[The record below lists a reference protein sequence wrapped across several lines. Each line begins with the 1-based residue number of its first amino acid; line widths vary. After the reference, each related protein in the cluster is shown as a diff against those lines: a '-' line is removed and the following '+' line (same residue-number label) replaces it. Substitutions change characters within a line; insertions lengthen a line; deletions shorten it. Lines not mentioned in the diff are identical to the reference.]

1 MKDSS
6 NRFKMEMMPVKII
19 LLGPPGAG
27 KGTQAKSISNRY
39 SIPHISTGDIFRRNI
54 SENTPL
60 GIEAKKYM
68 DNGHLVPDEV
78 TINMV
83 KDRLQ
88 ADDCK
93 KGYLL
98 DGFPRTVSQAEALQ
112 EFLNQRNEALDTAL
126 LIEVARDYI
135 LERMTGRRVCPS
147 CGASYHVKFNPPVNG
162 KCELCGSDVVQRKD
176 DTAETVKER
185 LDVYENETQPL
196 IDFYKNIN
204 LLSTVNGTKAINEV
218 FESICD
224 ILGNK

>member
-1 MKDSS
+1 MKI
-6 NRFKMEMMPVKII
+6 V

-39 SIPHISTGDIFRRNI
+39 SIPHISTGDIFRKNI

-60 GIEAKKYM
+60 GIQAKAFM
-68 DNGHLVPDEV
+68 DKGQLVPDEV

-88 ADDCK
+88 DEDCK

-98 DGFPRTVSQAEALQ
+98 DGFPRTVSQAEALKG
-112 EFLNQRNEALDTAL
+112 FLSDRDESLDTAL
-126 LIEVARDYI
+126 LIEVPNDFI

-147 CGASYHVKFNPPVNG
+147 CGASYHVKFNPAKDG
-162 KCELCGSDVVQRKD
+162 KCELCGSEVVQRKD
-176 DTAETVKER
+176 DTEETVKER
-185 LDVYENETQPL
+185 LEVYENQTQPL
-196 IDFYKNIN
+196 IDFYENDKV
-204 LLSTVNGTKAINEV
+204 LSTVEGTKAINEV

-224 ILGNK
+224 VLDKIK

>member
-1 MKDSS
+1 M
-6 NRFKMEMMPVKII
+6 KII

-39 SIPHISTGDIFRRNI
+39 FIPHISTGDIFRKNI

-60 GIEAKKYM
+60 GIEAKSYM
-68 DNGHLVPDEV
+68 DDGQLVPDEV

-83 KDRLQ
+83 RDRLNQ
-88 ADDCK
+88 EDCK
-93 KGYLL
+93 NGYLL

-112 EFLNQRNEALDTAL
+112 DFLKKKDQKLDTAL
-126 LIEVARDYI
+126 CIEVPREFI

-147 CGASYHVKFNPPVNG
+147 CGASYHTKFNPPVNR

-185 LDVYENETQPL
+185 LDVYDRETQPL
-196 IDFYKNIN
+196 IDFYKNID
-204 LLSTVNGTKAINEV
+204 LLSVVDGTKAINEV
-218 FESICD
+218 FGSICSLLD
-224 ILGNK
+224 AK

>member
-1 MKDSS
+1 MKI
-6 NRFKMEMMPVKII
+6 V

-39 SIPHISTGDIFRRNI
+39 FIPHISTGDIFRKNI

-60 GIEAKKYM
+60 GIEAKSYM
-68 DNGHLVPDEV
+68 DDGQLVPDEV

-83 KDRLQ
+83 RDRLNQ
-88 ADDCK
+88 KDCK
-93 KGYLL
+93 NGYLL

-112 EFLNQRNEALDTAL
+112 EFLRERNEKLDTAL
-126 LIEVARDYI
+126 CIEVPRGFI

-147 CGASYHVKFNPPVNG
+147 CGASYHIKFNPPVNG

-185 LDVYENETQPL
+185 LDVYDRETQPL
-196 IDFYKNIN
+196 IDFYKKVD
-204 LLSTVNGTKAINEV
+204 LLSVVDGTKAINEV
-218 FESICD
+218 FGSICSLLD
-224 ILGNK
+224 GK